1 MSVKQT
7 AMGYFSIHAMWTWP
21 HKQRS
26 PGPTKHEQEDMGLT
40 KLKKG
45 GNCTTARCLFA
56 EGVHLMSLYFLCI
69 Q

>member
-1 MSVKQT
+1 MSVKQM

-40 KLKKG
+40 ELKKKG
-45 GNCTTARCLFA
+45 GNCMTA
-56 EGVHLMSLYFLCI
+56 
-69 Q
+69 